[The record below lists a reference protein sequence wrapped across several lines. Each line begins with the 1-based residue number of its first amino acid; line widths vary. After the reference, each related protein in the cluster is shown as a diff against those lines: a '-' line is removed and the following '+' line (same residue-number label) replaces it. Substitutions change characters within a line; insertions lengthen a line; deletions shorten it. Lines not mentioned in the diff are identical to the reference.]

1 MEFLWDGWWTAQ
13 NSNSEQVL
21 PLKPGGQILNAATV
35 ELLYKN
41 LVEQLIKVNLI
52 FEIYWKSFL
61 VMVQL
66 PLLKQ
71 GSWRQ
76 LCWNKDRGD
85 IVTALDR
92 AQGVG

>member
-1 MEFLWDGWWTAQ
+1 M
-13 NSNSEQVL
+13 
-21 PLKPGGQILNAATV
+21 LNAATV

-71 GSWRQ
+71 GS
-76 LCWNKDRGD
+76 
-85 IVTALDR
+85 
-92 AQGVG
+92 